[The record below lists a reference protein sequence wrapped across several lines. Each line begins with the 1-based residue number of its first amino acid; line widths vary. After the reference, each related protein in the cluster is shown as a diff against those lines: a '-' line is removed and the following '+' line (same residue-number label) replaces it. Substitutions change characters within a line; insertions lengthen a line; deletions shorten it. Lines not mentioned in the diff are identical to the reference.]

1 MKKGGRRHQR
11 VRRAQHGREGRG
23 SVGEDK
29 VGKGAHEYADLDEVV
44 ARTGSEKDQSQL
56 TACRE
61 DRTPGKGGGAV
72 LPANGGRE

>member
-1 MKKGGRRHQR
+1 M
-11 VRRAQHGREGRG
+11 
-23 SVGEDK
+23 GEDK